1 MREREALDIEK
12 ISKNSK
18 LLINNIP
25 FAVEDVDFVKPGKGR
40 AIYRLKIRNMLNN
53 SLQEVT
59 YHSADSVEETRIT
72 VREMQYLYKEGD
84 NYLFMDTETFEQS
97 PIPESVIGD
106 RWHFFKEGMN
116 VMVTMWEERP
126 IDINLPI
133 TMDLKVVK
141 TGVSTRADTVTAQ
154 NKMAELET
162 GFQIGVPTFVKEGDI
177 IKVDTR
183 NGTYLERTNK

>member
-1 MREREALDIEK
+1 MDIENV
-12 ISKNSK
+12 SKNSK
-18 LLINNIP
+18 LLVNNIP

-59 YHSADSVEETRIT
+59 YHSADKVEETRIS
-72 VREMQYLYKEGD
+72 VREMQYLYREGD
-84 NYLFMDTETFEQS
+84 NYLFMDTESFEQT

-106 RWHFFKEGMN
+106 RSHFFKEGMTI
-116 VMVTMWEERP
+116 MVTVWEDRP

-141 TGVSTRADTVTAQ
+141 TGVSSRADTVTAQ

-162 GFQIGVPTFVKEGDI
+162 GYQIGVPTFVKDGDI

-183 NGTYLERTNK
+183 SGTYLERLSK

>member
-1 MREREALDIEK
+1 LDIEK

-18 LLINNIP
+18 ILINNIP

-40 AIYRLKIRNMLNN
+40 AIYRLKIRNMLAN

-59 YHSADSVEETRIT
+59 FHSADSVEETRIT

-84 NYLFMDTETFEQS
+84 NYLFMDTESFEQT
-97 PIPESVIGD
+97 PIPESVIRD

-116 VMVTMWEERP
+116 IMVTMWEERP
-126 IDINLPI
+126 IDLNLPI
-133 TMDLKVVK
+133 TIDLKVVK
-141 TGVSTRADTVTAQ
+141 TGVSSRTDTVTAQ

-183 NGTYLERTNK
+183 NGTYLERANK